1 MREKISRFLAILLC
15 AALIIA
21 LPCAAFA
28 DGEDGGET
36 PVDPAPV
43 APTPAETEAPVEPTS
58 APEQTPAPEQSSA
71 PAYTVPE
78 EQVDEVIVTAET
90 VEDGVLDSDELKEL
104 IENFLDERG
113 IAHDRFRLGYT
124 YTGTNET
131 WYYNGDVWSYS
142 ASVYKLPLMMM
153 LAQKVA
159 NGELK
164 QDDKVCGVDL
174 TYAETSV
181 LTYSNNDYAH
191 VMIHYF
197 DSEQDYREQQV
208 KMSDV
213 PVEDIPERY
222 YISSHFSPRFVIG
235 VLRNLYENPDQFPN
249 IVECLK
255 VATPGQYLSRTL
267 GDEYEVAQK
276 YGAYEQFNNIAGI
289 VYMPHP
295 ILIAIN
301 TTWVGNAERVLAD
314 AGKLLADY
322 TLTLDARLEER
333 EKAAKAEEER
343 KLQEEETERKRL
355 EEAAAQAEE
364 EARIAEAQAVQ
375 EQAFAEEAAANEA
388 VAARNRV
395 ICAVVA
401 VVVIAAVIA
410 IAVISGKKKKRRRAA
425 HRGRHSA

>member
-1 MREKISRFLAILLC
+1 M
-15 AALIIA
+15 
-21 LPCAAFA
+21 
-28 DGEDGGET
+28 
-36 PVDPAPV
+36 
-43 APTPAETEAPVEPTS
+43 
-58 APEQTPAPEQSSA
+58 
-71 PAYTVPE
+71 
-78 EQVDEVIVTAET
+78 DEVIISAET
-90 VEDGVLDSDELKEL
+90 VEDGVLDSDELKKL
-104 IENFLDERG
+104 IEDFLDERG

-197 DSEQDYREQQV
+197 DSERDYREQQV

-222 YISSHFSPRFVIG
+222 YVSSHFSPRFVIG

-255 VATPGQYLSRTL
+255 VAMPGQYLSRTL
-267 GDEYEVAQK
+267 GDKYEVAQK

-295 ILIAIN
+295 IFIAIN
-301 TTWVGNAERVLAD
+301 TTWVGNAEQVLAD

-343 KLQEEETERKRL
+343 KLQEEEAERKRL
-355 EEAAAQAEE
+355 EEEAEQAEE

-375 EQAFAEEAAANEA
+375 ERALAEKEAAAEEAVA
-388 VAARNRV
+388 VRNRV
-395 ICAVVA
+395 ICAVAGVA
-401 VVVIAAVIA
+401 VIAAVIA

>member
-15 AALIIA
+15 AALILA

-28 DGEDGGET
+28 DGEDGGEA
-36 PVDPAPV
+36 PVDP
-43 APTPAETEAPVEPTS
+43 TPVEPAPAES
-58 APEQTPAPEQSSA
+58 EAPAEPEQTPAPEQSSA
-71 PAYTVPE
+71 PAATVPE
-78 EQVDEVIVTAET
+78 EQVDEVIISAET
-90 VEDGVLDSDELKEL
+90 VEDGVLDSDELKKL
-104 IENFLDERG
+104 IEDFLDERG

-197 DSEQDYREQQV
+197 DSERDYREQQV

-222 YISSHFSPRFVIG
+222 YVSSHFSPRFVIG

-255 VATPGQYLSRTL
+255 VAMPGQYLSRTL
-267 GDEYEVAQK
+267 GDKYEVAQK

-295 ILIAIN
+295 IFIAIN
-301 TTWVGNAERVLAD
+301 TTWVGNAEQVLAD

-343 KLQEEETERKRL
+343 KLQEEEAERKRL
-355 EEAAAQAEE
+355 EEEAAQAEE

-375 EQAFAEEAAANEA
+375 ERAFAEEEAAAEEA
-388 VAARNRV
+388 VAVRNRV
-395 ICAVVA
+395 ICAVA
-401 VVVIAAVIA
+401 GVVVIAAVIA

>member
-15 AALIIA
+15 AALILA

-28 DGEDGGET
+28 DGEDGGEA

-43 APTPAETEAPVEPTS
+43 EPAPAESEAPAEP
-58 APEQTPAPEQSSA
+58 AQTPAPEQSSA
-71 PAYTVPE
+71 PAATVPE
-78 EQVDEVIVTAET
+78 EQVDEVIISAET
-90 VEDGVLDSDELKEL
+90 VEDGVLDSDELKKL
-104 IENFLDERG
+104 IEDFLDERG

-197 DSEQDYREQQV
+197 DSERDYREQQV

-222 YISSHFSPRFVIG
+222 YVSSHFSPRFVIG

-255 VATPGQYLSRTL
+255 VAMPGQYLSRTL
-267 GDEYEVAQK
+267 GDKYEVAQK

-295 ILIAIN
+295 IFIAIN
-301 TTWVGNAERVLAD
+301 TTWVGNAEQVLAD

-343 KLQEEETERKRL
+343 KLQEEEAERKRL
-355 EEAAAQAEE
+355 EEEAAQAEE

-375 EQAFAEEAAANEA
+375 ERALAEKEAAAEEAVA
-388 VAARNRV
+388 VRNRV
-395 ICAVVA
+395 ICAVA
-401 VVVIAAVIA
+401 GVVVIAAVIA

>member
-15 AALIIA
+15 AALILA

-28 DGEDGGET
+28 DGEDGGEA
-36 PVDPAPV
+36 PVDP
-43 APTPAETEAPVEPTS
+43 TPVEPAPAES
-58 APEQTPAPEQSSA
+58 EAPAEPEQTPAPEQSSA
-71 PAYTVPE
+71 PAATVPE
-78 EQVDEVIVTAET
+78 EQVDEVIISAET
-90 VEDGVLDSDELKEL
+90 VEDGVLDSDELKKL
-104 IENFLDERG
+104 IEDFLDERG

-197 DSEQDYREQQV
+197 DSERDYREQQV

-213 PVEDIPERY
+213 PVKDIPERY
-222 YISSHFSPRFVIG
+222 YVSSHFSPRFVIG

-255 VATPGQYLSRTL
+255 VAMPGQYLSRTL
-267 GDEYEVAQK
+267 GDKYEVAQK

-295 ILIAIN
+295 IFIAIN
-301 TTWVGNAERVLAD
+301 TTWVGNAEQVLAD

-343 KLQEEETERKRL
+343 KLQEEEAERKRL
-355 EEAAAQAEE
+355 EEEAAQAEE

-375 EQAFAEEAAANEA
+375 ERAQAEEEAAAEEA
-388 VAARNRV
+388 VAMRNRV
-395 ICAVVA
+395 ICAVA
-401 VVVIAAVIA
+401 GVVVIAAVIA

>member
-15 AALIIA
+15 AALILA

-28 DGEDGGET
+28 DGEDGGEA

-43 APTPAETEAPVEPTS
+43 EPVPAESEAPAE
-58 APEQTPAPEQSSA
+58 PEQTPAPEQSSA
-71 PAYTVPE
+71 PAATVPE
-78 EQVDEVIVTAET
+78 EQVDEVIISAET
-90 VEDGVLDSDELKEL
+90 VEDGVLDSDELKKL
-104 IENFLDERG
+104 IEDFLDERG

-197 DSEQDYREQQV
+197 DSERDYREQQV

-222 YISSHFSPRFVIG
+222 YVSSHFSPRFVIG

-255 VATPGQYLSRTL
+255 VAMPGQYLSRTL
-267 GDEYEVAQK
+267 GDKYEVAQK

-295 ILIAIN
+295 IFIAIN
-301 TTWVGNAERVLAD
+301 TTWVGNAEQVLAD

-343 KLQEEETERKRL
+343 KLQEEEAERKRL
-355 EEAAAQAEE
+355 EEEAAQAEE

-375 EQAFAEEAAANEA
+375 ERAFAEEEAAAEEA
-388 VAARNRV
+388 VAVRNRV
-395 ICAVVA
+395 ICAVA
-401 VVVIAAVIA
+401 GVVVIAAVIA

>member
-15 AALIIA
+15 AALILA

-28 DGEDGGET
+28 DGEDGGEA

-43 APTPAETEAPVEPTS
+43 EPAPAESEAPAE
-58 APEQTPAPEQSSA
+58 PEQTPAPEQSSA
-71 PAYTVPE
+71 PAATVPE
-78 EQVDEVIVTAET
+78 EQVDEVIISAET
-90 VEDGVLDSDELKEL
+90 VEDGVLDSDELKKL
-104 IENFLDERG
+104 IEDFLDERG

-197 DSEQDYREQQV
+197 DSERDYREQQV

-222 YISSHFSPRFVIG
+222 YVSSHFSPRFVIG

-255 VATPGQYLSRTL
+255 VAMPGQYLSRTL
-267 GDEYEVAQK
+267 GDKYEVAQK

-295 ILIAIN
+295 IFIAIN
-301 TTWVGNAERVLAD
+301 TTWVGNAEQVLAD

-343 KLQEEETERKRL
+343 KLQEEEAERKRL
-355 EEAAAQAEE
+355 EEEAAQAEE

-375 EQAFAEEAAANEA
+375 ERAQAEEEAAAEEA
-388 VAARNRV
+388 VAMRNRV
-395 ICAVVA
+395 ICAVA
-401 VVVIAAVIA
+401 GVVVIAAVIA

>member
-15 AALIIA
+15 AALILA
-21 LPCAAFA
+21 LPSAAFA
-28 DGEDGGET
+28 DGEDGGEA

-43 APTPAETEAPVEPTS
+43 EPAPAESEAPAE
-58 APEQTPAPEQSSA
+58 PEQTPAPEQSSA
-71 PAYTVPE
+71 PAATVPE
-78 EQVDEVIVTAET
+78 EQVDEVIISAET
-90 VEDGVLDSDELKEL
+90 VEDGVLDSDELKKL
-104 IENFLDERG
+104 IEDFLDERG

-197 DSEQDYREQQV
+197 DSERDYREQQV

-222 YISSHFSPRFVIG
+222 YVSSHFSPRFVIG

-255 VATPGQYLSRTL
+255 VAMPGQYLSRTL
-267 GDEYEVAQK
+267 GDKYEVAQK

-295 ILIAIN
+295 IFIAIN
-301 TTWVGNAERVLAD
+301 TTWVGNAEQVLAD

-343 KLQEEETERKRL
+343 KLQEEEAERKRL
-355 EEAAAQAEE
+355 EEEAAQAEE

-375 EQAFAEEAAANEA
+375 ERALAEEEAAAEEA
-388 VAARNRV
+388 VAVRNRV
-395 ICAVVA
+395 ICAVAGVA
-401 VVVIAAVIA
+401 VIAAVIA

>member
-15 AALIIA
+15 AALILA

-28 DGEDGGET
+28 DGEDGGEA

-43 APTPAETEAPVEPTS
+43 EPAPAESEAPAE
-58 APEQTPAPEQSSA
+58 PEQTSAPEQSSA
-71 PAYTVPE
+71 PAATVPE
-78 EQVDEVIVTAET
+78 EQVDEVIISAET
-90 VEDGVLDSDELKEL
+90 VENGVLDSDELKKL
-104 IENFLDERG
+104 IEDFLDERG

-197 DSEQDYREQQV
+197 DSERDYREQQV

-222 YISSHFSPRFVIG
+222 YVSSHFSPRFVIG

-249 IVECLK
+249 IVECLE
-255 VATPGQYLSRTL
+255 VAMPGQYLSRTL
-267 GDEYEVAQK
+267 GDKYEVAQK

-295 ILIAIN
+295 IFIAIN
-301 TTWVGNAERVLAD
+301 TTWVGNAEQVLAD

-333 EKAAKAEEER
+333 EKAAKAEEE
-343 KLQEEETERKRL
+343 
-355 EEAAAQAEE
+355 AA
-364 EARIAEAQAVQ
+364 
-375 EQAFAEEAAANEA
+375 AEEAVA
-388 VAARNRV
+388 VRNRV
-395 ICAVVA
+395 ICAVA
-401 VVVIAAVIA
+401 GVVVIAAVIA

>member
-15 AALIIA
+15 AALILA

-28 DGEDGGET
+28 DGEDGGEA

-43 APTPAETEAPVEPTS
+43 EPAPAESEAPAE
-58 APEQTPAPEQSSA
+58 PEQTPAPEQSSA
-71 PAYTVPE
+71 PAATVPE
-78 EQVDEVIVTAET
+78 EQVDEVIISAET
-90 VEDGVLDSDELKEL
+90 VEDGVLDSDELKKL
-104 IENFLDERG
+104 IEDFLDERG

-197 DSEQDYREQQV
+197 DSERDYREQQV

-222 YISSHFSPRFVIG
+222 YVSSHFSPRFVIG

-255 VATPGQYLSRTL
+255 VAMPGQYLSRTL
-267 GDEYEVAQK
+267 GDKYEVAQK

-295 ILIAIN
+295 IFIAIN
-301 TTWVGNAERVLAD
+301 TTWVGNAEQVLAD

-343 KLQEEETERKRL
+343 KLQEEEAERKRL
-355 EEAAAQAEE
+355 EEEAAQAEE

-375 EQAFAEEAAANEA
+375 ERAFAEEEAAAEEA
-388 VAARNRV
+388 VAVRNRV
-395 ICAVVA
+395 ICAA
-401 VVVIAAVIA
+401 AGVVVIAAVIA

>member
-15 AALIIA
+15 AALILA

-28 DGEDGGET
+28 DGEDGGEA

-43 APTPAETEAPVEPTS
+43 EPAPAESEAPAEP
-58 APEQTPAPEQSSA
+58 AQTPAPEQSSA
-71 PAYTVPE
+71 PAATVPE
-78 EQVDEVIVTAET
+78 EQVDEVIISAET
-90 VEDGVLDSDELKEL
+90 VEDGVLDSDELKKL
-104 IENFLDERG
+104 IEDFLDERG

-197 DSEQDYREQQV
+197 DSERDYREQQV

-222 YISSHFSPRFVIG
+222 YVSSHFSPRFVIG

-255 VATPGQYLSRTL
+255 VAMPGQYLSRTL
-267 GDEYEVAQK
+267 GDKYEVAQK

-295 ILIAIN
+295 IFIAIN
-301 TTWVGNAERVLAD
+301 TTWVGNAEQVLAD

-343 KLQEEETERKRL
+343 KLQEEEAERKRL
-355 EEAAAQAEE
+355 EEEAAQAEE

-375 EQAFAEEAAANEA
+375 ERALAEEEAAAEEA
-388 VAARNRV
+388 VAVRNRV
-395 ICAVVA
+395 ICAVA
-401 VVVIAAVIA
+401 GVVVIAAVIA
-410 IAVISGKKKKRRRAA
+410 IAVISGKNKKRRRAA

>member
-15 AALIIA
+15 AALILA

-43 APTPAETEAPVEPTS
+43 APTPAETEAPAEPTS

-343 KLQEEETERKRL
+343 KLQEEEAERKRL
-355 EEAAAQAEE
+355 EE
-364 EARIAEAQAVQ
+364 
-375 EQAFAEEAAANEA
+375 AANEA

>member
-15 AALIIA
+15 AALILA

-28 DGEDGGET
+28 DGEDGGEA

-43 APTPAETEAPVEPTS
+43 EPAPAESEAPAEP
-58 APEQTPAPEQSSA
+58 AQTPAPEQSSA
-71 PAYTVPE
+71 PAATVPE
-78 EQVDEVIVTAET
+78 EQVDEVIISAET
-90 VEDGVLDSDELKEL
+90 VEDGVLDSDELKKL
-104 IENFLDERG
+104 IEDFLDERG

-197 DSEQDYREQQV
+197 DSERDYREQQV

-222 YISSHFSPRFVIG
+222 YVSSHFSPRFVIG

-255 VATPGQYLSRTL
+255 DAMPGQYLSRTL
-267 GDEYEVAQK
+267 GDKYEVAQK

-295 ILIAIN
+295 IFIAIN
-301 TTWVGNAERVLAD
+301 TTWVGNAEQVLAD

-343 KLQEEETERKRL
+343 KLQEEEAERKRL
-355 EEAAAQAEE
+355 EEEAEQAEE

-375 EQAFAEEAAANEA
+375 ERALAEKEAAAEEAVA
-388 VAARNRV
+388 VRNRV
-395 ICAVVA
+395 ICAVAGVA
-401 VVVIAAVIA
+401 VIAAVIA

>member
-15 AALIIA
+15 AALILA

-28 DGEDGGET
+28 DGEDGGEA

-43 APTPAETEAPVEPTS
+43 EPAPAESEAPAEP
-58 APEQTPAPEQSSA
+58 AQTPAPEQSSA
-71 PAYTVPE
+71 PAATVPE
-78 EQVDEVIVTAET
+78 EQVDEVIISAET
-90 VEDGVLDSDELKEL
+90 VEDGVLDSDELKKL
-104 IENFLDERG
+104 IEDFLDERG

-197 DSEQDYREQQV
+197 DSERDYREQQV

-222 YISSHFSPRFVIG
+222 YVSSHFSPRFVIG

-255 VATPGQYLSRTL
+255 VAMPGQYLSRTL
-267 GDEYEVAQK
+267 GDKYEVAQK

-295 ILIAIN
+295 IFIAIN
-301 TTWVGNAERVLAD
+301 TTWVGNAEQVLAD

-343 KLQEEETERKRL
+343 KLQEEEAERKRL
-355 EEAAAQAEE
+355 EEEAAQAEE

-375 EQAFAEEAAANEA
+375 ERALAEEEAAAEEA
-388 VAARNRV
+388 VAVRNRV
-395 ICAVVA
+395 ICAVA
-401 VVVIAAVIA
+401 GVVV

>member
-15 AALIIA
+15 AALILA

-28 DGEDGGET
+28 DGEDGGEA

-43 APTPAETEAPVEPTS
+43 EPAPAESEAPAE
-58 APEQTPAPEQSSA
+58 PEQTPAPEQSSA
-71 PAYTVPE
+71 PAATVPE
-78 EQVDEVIVTAET
+78 EQVDEVIVSAET
-90 VEDGVLDSDELKEL
+90 VEDGVLDSDELKKL
-104 IENFLDERG
+104 IEDFLDERG

-191 VMIHYF
+191 VMINYF
-197 DSEQDYREQQV
+197 DSERDYREQQV

-222 YISSHFSPRFVIG
+222 YVSSHFSPRFVIG

-267 GDEYEVAQK
+267 GDKYEVAQK

-295 ILIAIN
+295 IFIAIN
-301 TTWVGNAERVLAD
+301 TTWVGNAEQVLAD

-343 KLQEEETERKRL
+343 KLQEEEAERKRL
-355 EEAAAQAEE
+355 EEEAAQAEE

-375 EQAFAEEAAANEA
+375 ERAFAEEEAAAEETVA
-388 VAARNRV
+388 VRNRV
-395 ICAVVA
+395 ICAVAV

-410 IAVISGKKKKRRRAA
+410 IAVINGKKKKRRRAA

>member
-15 AALIIA
+15 AALILA

-28 DGEDGGET
+28 DGEDGGEA

-43 APTPAETEAPVEPTS
+43 EPAPAESEAPAEP
-58 APEQTPAPEQSSA
+58 AQTPAPEQSSA
-71 PAYTVPE
+71 PAATVPE
-78 EQVDEVIVTAET
+78 EQVDEVIISAET
-90 VEDGVLDSDELKEL
+90 VEDGVLDSDELKKL
-104 IENFLDERG
+104 IEDFLDERG

-197 DSEQDYREQQV
+197 DSERDYREQQV

-222 YISSHFSPRFVIG
+222 YVSSHFSPRFVIG

-255 VATPGQYLSRTL
+255 VAMPGQYLSRTL
-267 GDEYEVAQK
+267 GDKYEVAQK

-295 ILIAIN
+295 IFIAIN
-301 TTWVGNAERVLAD
+301 TTWVGNAEQVLAD

-343 KLQEEETERKRL
+343 KLQEEEAERKRL
-355 EEAAAQAEE
+355 EEEAEQAEE

-375 EQAFAEEAAANEA
+375 ERALAEEEAAAEEA
-388 VAARNRV
+388 VAVRNRV
-395 ICAVVA
+395 ICAVA
-401 VVVIAAVIA
+401 GVVVIAAVIA

>member
-15 AALIIA
+15 AALILA

-28 DGEDGGET
+28 DGEDGGEA

-43 APTPAETEAPVEPTS
+43 EPAPAESEAPAE
-58 APEQTPAPEQSSA
+58 PEQTPAPEQSSA
-71 PAYTVPE
+71 PAATVPE
-78 EQVDEVIVTAET
+78 EQVDEVIISAET
-90 VEDGVLDSDELKEL
+90 VEDGVLDSDELKKL
-104 IENFLDERG
+104 IEDFLDERG

-197 DSEQDYREQQV
+197 DSERDYREQQV

-255 VATPGQYLSRTL
+255 AAMPGQYLSRTL
-267 GDEYEVAQK
+267 GDKYEVAQK

-295 ILIAIN
+295 IFIAIN
-301 TTWVGNAERVLAD
+301 TTWVGNAEQVLAD

-343 KLQEEETERKRL
+343 KLQEEEAERKRL
-355 EEAAAQAEE
+355 EEEAAQAEE

-375 EQAFAEEAAANEA
+375 ERAFAEEEAAAEEA
-388 VAARNRV
+388 VAVRNRV
-395 ICAVVA
+395 ICAVA
-401 VVVIAAVIA
+401 GVVVIAAVIA

>member
-15 AALIIA
+15 AALILA

-28 DGEDGGET
+28 DGEDGGEA

-43 APTPAETEAPVEPTS
+43 EPAPAESEAPAE
-58 APEQTPAPEQSSA
+58 PEQTPAPEQSSA
-71 PAYTVPE
+71 PAATVPE
-78 EQVDEVIVTAET
+78 EQVDEVIISAET
-90 VEDGVLDSDELKEL
+90 VEDGVLDSDELKKL
-104 IENFLDERG
+104 IEDFLDERG

-197 DSEQDYREQQV
+197 DSERDYREQQV

-222 YISSHFSPRFVIG
+222 YVSSHFSPRFVIG

-255 VATPGQYLSRTL
+255 VAMPGQYLSRTL
-267 GDEYEVAQK
+267 GDKYEVAQK

-295 ILIAIN
+295 IFIAIN
-301 TTWVGNAERVLAD
+301 TTWVGNAEQVLAD

-343 KLQEEETERKRL
+343 KLQEEEAERKRL
-355 EEAAAQAEE
+355 EEEAAQAEE

-375 EQAFAEEAAANEA
+375 EQAFAEEEAAAEEA
-388 VAARNRV
+388 VAVRNRV
-395 ICAVVA
+395 ICAVAV

>member
-15 AALIIA
+15 AALILA

-28 DGEDGGET
+28 DGEDGGEA

-43 APTPAETEAPVEPTS
+43 EPAPAESEVPAE
-58 APEQTPAPEQSSA
+58 PEQTPAPEQSSA
-71 PAYTVPE
+71 PAATVPE
-78 EQVDEVIVTAET
+78 EQVDEVIISAET
-90 VEDGVLDSDELKEL
+90 VEDGVLDSDELKKL
-104 IENFLDERG
+104 IEDFLDERG

-197 DSEQDYREQQV
+197 DSERDYREQQV

-222 YISSHFSPRFVIG
+222 YVSSHFSPRFVIG

-255 VATPGQYLSRTL
+255 VAMPGQYLSRTL
-267 GDEYEVAQK
+267 GDKYEVAQK

-295 ILIAIN
+295 IFIAIN
-301 TTWVGNAERVLAD
+301 TTWVGNAEQVLAD

-343 KLQEEETERKRL
+343 KLQEEEAERKRL
-355 EEAAAQAEE
+355 EEEAAQAEE

-375 EQAFAEEAAANEA
+375 ERAFAEEEAAAEEA
-388 VAARNRV
+388 VAVRNRV
-395 ICAVVA
+395 ICAVA
-401 VVVIAAVIA
+401 GVVVIAAVIA

>member
-28 DGEDGGET
+28 DGEDGGEA

-43 APTPAETEAPVEPTS
+43 EPAPAESEAPAE
-58 APEQTPAPEQSSA
+58 PEQTPAPEQSSA
-71 PAYTVPE
+71 PAATVPE
-78 EQVDEVIVTAET
+78 EQVDEVIISAET
-90 VEDGVLDSDELKEL
+90 VEDGVLDSDELKKL
-104 IENFLDERG
+104 IEDFLDERG

-197 DSEQDYREQQV
+197 DSERDYREQQV

-222 YISSHFSPRFVIG
+222 YVSSHFSPRFVIG

-255 VATPGQYLSRTL
+255 AAMPGQYLSRTL
-267 GDEYEVAQK
+267 GDKYEVAQK

-295 ILIAIN
+295 IFIAIN
-301 TTWVGNAERVLAD
+301 TTWVGNAEQVLAD

-343 KLQEEETERKRL
+343 KLQEEEAERKRL
-355 EEAAAQAEE
+355 EEEAAQAEE

-375 EQAFAEEAAANEA
+375 ERAFAEEEAAAEEA
-388 VAARNRV
+388 VAVRNRV
-395 ICAVVA
+395 ICAVA
-401 VVVIAAVIA
+401 GVVVIAAVIA

>member
-15 AALIIA
+15 AALILA

-28 DGEDGGET
+28 DGEDGGEA

-43 APTPAETEAPVEPTS
+43 EPAPAESEAPAE
-58 APEQTPAPEQSSA
+58 PEQTPAPEQSSA
-71 PAYTVPE
+71 PAATVPE
-78 EQVDEVIVTAET
+78 EQVDEVIISAET
-90 VEDGVLDSDELKEL
+90 VEDGVLDSDELKKL
-104 IENFLDERG
+104 IEDFLDERG

-197 DSEQDYREQQV
+197 DSERDYREQQV

-222 YISSHFSPRFVIG
+222 YVSSHFSPRFVIG

-255 VATPGQYLSRTL
+255 VAMPGQYLSRTL
-267 GDEYEVAQK
+267 GDKYEVAQK

-295 ILIAIN
+295 IFIAIN
-301 TTWVGNAERVLAD
+301 TTWVGNAEQVLAD

-343 KLQEEETERKRL
+343 KLQEEEAERKRL
-355 EEAAAQAEE
+355 EEEAEQAEE

-375 EQAFAEEAAANEA
+375 ERALAEEEAAAEEA
-388 VAARNRV
+388 VAVRNRV
-395 ICAVVA
+395 ICAVA
-401 VVVIAAVIA
+401 GVVVIAAVIA

>member
-1 MREKISRFLAILLC
+1 MREKISRFFAILLC
-15 AALIIA
+15 AALILA

-28 DGEDGGET
+28 DGEDGGEA

-43 APTPAETEAPVEPTS
+43 EPAPAESEAPAE
-58 APEQTPAPEQSSA
+58 PEQTPAPEQSSA
-71 PAYTVPE
+71 PAATVPE
-78 EQVDEVIVTAET
+78 EQVDEVIISAET
-90 VEDGVLDSDELKEL
+90 VEDGVLDSDELKKL
-104 IENFLDERG
+104 IEDFLDERG

-197 DSEQDYREQQV
+197 DSERDYREQQV

-222 YISSHFSPRFVIG
+222 YVSSHFSPRFVIG

-255 VATPGQYLSRTL
+255 VAMPGQYLSRTL
-267 GDEYEVAQK
+267 GDKYEVAQK

-295 ILIAIN
+295 IFIAIN
-301 TTWVGNAERVLAD
+301 TTWVGNAEQVLAD

-343 KLQEEETERKRL
+343 KLQEEEAERKRL
-355 EEAAAQAEE
+355 EEEAAQAEE

-375 EQAFAEEAAANEA
+375 ERAFAEEEAAAEEA
-388 VAARNRV
+388 VAVRNRV
-395 ICAVVA
+395 ICAVA
-401 VVVIAAVIA
+401 GVVVIAAVIA

>member
-15 AALIIA
+15 AALILA

-28 DGEDGGET
+28 DGEDGGEA

-43 APTPAETEAPVEPTS
+43 EPAPAESEAPAE
-58 APEQTPAPEQSSA
+58 PEQTPAPEQSSA
-71 PAYTVPE
+71 PAATVPE
-78 EQVDEVIVTAET
+78 EQVDEVIISAET
-90 VEDGVLDSDELKEL
+90 VEDGVLDSDELKKL
-104 IENFLDERG
+104 IEDFLDERG

-197 DSEQDYREQQV
+197 DSERDYREQQV

-222 YISSHFSPRFVIG
+222 YVSSHFSPRFVIG
-235 VLRNLYENPDQFPN
+235 VLRNLYDNPDQFPN

-255 VATPGQYLSRTL
+255 VAMPGQYLSRTL
-267 GDEYEVAQK
+267 GDKYEVAQK

-295 ILIAIN
+295 IFIAIN
-301 TTWVGNAERVLAD
+301 TTWVGNAEQVLAD
-314 AGKLLADY
+314 AGKLLAGY

-343 KLQEEETERKRL
+343 KLQEEEAERKRL
-355 EEAAAQAEE
+355 EEEAAQAEE

-375 EQAFAEEAAANEA
+375 ERAFAEEEAAAEEA
-388 VAARNRV
+388 VAVRNRV
-395 ICAVVA
+395 ICAVA
-401 VVVIAAVIA
+401 GVVVIAAVIA

>member
-1 MREKISRFLAILLC
+1 MREKISRFFAILLC
-15 AALIIA
+15 AALILA

-28 DGEDGGET
+28 DGEDGGEA

-43 APTPAETEAPVEPTS
+43 EPAPAESEAPAE
-58 APEQTPAPEQSSA
+58 PEQTPAPEQSSA
-71 PAYTVPE
+71 PAATVPE
-78 EQVDEVIVTAET
+78 EQVDEVIISAET
-90 VEDGVLDSDELKEL
+90 VEDGVLDSDELKKL
-104 IENFLDERG
+104 IEDFLDECG

-197 DSEQDYREQQV
+197 DSERDYREQQV

-222 YISSHFSPRFVIG
+222 YVSSHFSPRFVIG

-255 VATPGQYLSRTL
+255 VAMPGQYLSRTL
-267 GDEYEVAQK
+267 GDKYEVAQK

-295 ILIAIN
+295 IFIAIN
-301 TTWVGNAERVLAD
+301 TTWVGNAEQVLAD

-343 KLQEEETERKRL
+343 KLQEEEAERKRL
-355 EEAAAQAEE
+355 EEEAAQAEE

-375 EQAFAEEAAANEA
+375 ERAFAEEEAAAEEA
-388 VAARNRV
+388 VAVRNRV
-395 ICAVVA
+395 ICAVA
-401 VVVIAAVIA
+401 GVVVIAAVIA

>member
-15 AALIIA
+15 AALILA

-28 DGEDGGET
+28 DGEDGGEA

-43 APTPAETEAPVEPTS
+43 EPAPAESEAPAE
-58 APEQTPAPEQSSA
+58 PEQTPAPEQSSA
-71 PAYTVPE
+71 PAATVPE
-78 EQVDEVIVTAET
+78 EQVDEVIISAET
-90 VEDGVLDSDELKEL
+90 VEDGVLDSDELKKL
-104 IENFLDERG
+104 IEDFLDERG

-197 DSEQDYREQQV
+197 DSERDYREQQV

-222 YISSHFSPRFVIG
+222 YVSSHFSPRFVIG

-333 EKAAKAEEER
+333 EKAAQAEEER
-343 KLQEEETERKRL
+343 KLQEEEAERKRL
-355 EEAAAQAEE
+355 EEEAQAEE

>member
-15 AALIIA
+15 AALILA

-28 DGEDGGET
+28 DGEDGGEA

-43 APTPAETEAPVEPTS
+43 EPAPAESEAPAE
-58 APEQTPAPEQSSA
+58 PEQTPAPEQSSA
-71 PAYTVPE
+71 PAATVPE
-78 EQVDEVIVTAET
+78 EQVDEVIISAET
-90 VEDGVLDSDELKEL
+90 VEDGVLDSDELKKL
-104 IENFLDERG
+104 IEDFLDERG

-197 DSEQDYREQQV
+197 DSERDYREQQV

-222 YISSHFSPRFVIG
+222 YVSSHFSPRFVIG

-255 VATPGQYLSRTL
+255 VAMPGQYLSRTL
-267 GDEYEVAQK
+267 GDKYEVAQK

-295 ILIAIN
+295 IFIAIN
-301 TTWVGNAERVLAD
+301 TTWVGNAEQVLAD

-343 KLQEEETERKRL
+343 KLQEEEAERKRL
-355 EEAAAQAEE
+355 EEEAAQAEE

-375 EQAFAEEAAANEA
+375 ERAFAEEEAAAEEA
-388 VAARNRV
+388 VAVRNRV
-395 ICAVVA
+395 ICTVA
-401 VVVIAAVIA
+401 GVVVIAAVIA

>member
-15 AALIIA
+15 AALILA

-28 DGEDGGET
+28 DGEDGGEA

-43 APTPAETEAPVEPTS
+43 EPAPAESEAPAE
-58 APEQTPAPEQSSA
+58 PEQTPAPEQSSA
-71 PAYTVPE
+71 PAATVPE
-78 EQVDEVIVTAET
+78 EQVDEVIISAET
-90 VEDGVLDSDELKEL
+90 VEDGVLDSDELKKL
-104 IENFLDERG
+104 IEDFLDERG

-197 DSEQDYREQQV
+197 DSERDYREQQV

-222 YISSHFSPRFVIG
+222 YVSSHFSPRFVIG

-255 VATPGQYLSRTL
+255 VAMPGQYLSRTL
-267 GDEYEVAQK
+267 GDKYEVAQK

-295 ILIAIN
+295 IFIAIN
-301 TTWVGNAERVLAD
+301 TTWVGNAEQVLAD

-343 KLQEEETERKRL
+343 KLQEEEAERKRL
-355 EEAAAQAEE
+355 EEEAAQAEE

-375 EQAFAEEAAANEA
+375 ERAFAEEKAAAEEA
-388 VAARNRV
+388 VAVRNRV
-395 ICAVVA
+395 ICAVA
-401 VVVIAAVIA
+401 GVVVIAAVIA

>member
-15 AALIIA
+15 AALILA

-28 DGEDGGET
+28 DGEDGGEA

-43 APTPAETEAPVEPTS
+43 EPAPAESDPPAE
-58 APEQTPAPEQSSA
+58 PEQTPAPEQSSA
-71 PAYTVPE
+71 PAATVPE
-78 EQVDEVIVTAET
+78 EQVDEVIISAET
-90 VEDGVLDSDELKEL
+90 VEDGVLDSDELKKL
-104 IENFLDERG
+104 IEDFLDERG

-174 TYAETSV
+174 TYSETSV

-197 DSEQDYREQQV
+197 DSERDYREQQV

-222 YISSHFSPRFVIG
+222 YVSSHFSPRFVIG

-255 VATPGQYLSRTL
+255 VAMPGQYLSRTL
-267 GDEYEVAQK
+267 GDKYEVAQK

-295 ILIAIN
+295 IFIAIN
-301 TTWVGNAERVLAD
+301 TTWVGNAEQVLAD

-343 KLQEEETERKRL
+343 KLQEEEAERKRL
-355 EEAAAQAEE
+355 EEEAAQAEE

-375 EQAFAEEAAANEA
+375 ERAFAEEEAAAEEA
-388 VAARNRV
+388 VAVRNRV
-395 ICAVVA
+395 ICAVA
-401 VVVIAAVIA
+401 GVVVIAAVIA

>member
-15 AALIIA
+15 AALILA

-28 DGEDGGET
+28 DGEDGGEA

-43 APTPAETEAPVEPTS
+43 EPAPAESEAPAE
-58 APEQTPAPEQSSA
+58 PEQTPAPEQSSA
-71 PAYTVPE
+71 PAATVPE
-78 EQVDEVIVTAET
+78 EQVDEVIISAET
-90 VEDGVLDSDELKEL
+90 VEDGVLDSDELKKL
-104 IENFLDERG
+104 IEDFLDERG

-197 DSEQDYREQQV
+197 DSERDYREQQV

-222 YISSHFSPRFVIG
+222 YVSSHFSPRFVIG

-255 VATPGQYLSRTL
+255 VAMPGQYLSRTL
-267 GDEYEVAQK
+267 GDKYEVAQK

-295 ILIAIN
+295 IFIAIN
-301 TTWVGNAERVLAD
+301 TTWVGNAEQVLAD

-343 KLQEEETERKRL
+343 KLQEEEAERKRL
-355 EEAAAQAEE
+355 EEEAEQAEE

-375 EQAFAEEAAANEA
+375 ERALAEKEAAAEEAVA
-388 VAARNRV
+388 VRNRV
-395 ICAVVA
+395 ICAVA
-401 VVVIAAVIA
+401 GVVVIAAVIA

>member
-301 TTWVGNAERVLAD
+301 TTWVGNAERVLAALD
-314 AGKLLADY
+314 EAAKNHTGVC
-322 TLTLDARLEER
+322 TLDGSMVDKPMELRARTTLA
-333 EKAAKAEEER
+333 KAA
-343 KLQEEETERKRL
+343 
-355 EEAAAQAEE
+355 AAGIKIGGVQA
-364 EARIAEAQAVQ
+364 
-375 EQAFAEEAAANEA
+375 
-388 VAARNRV
+388 
-395 ICAVVA
+395 
-401 VVVIAAVIA
+401 
-410 IAVISGKKKKRRRAA
+410 
-425 HRGRHSA
+425 

>member
-15 AALIIA
+15 AALILA

-28 DGEDGGET
+28 DGEDGGEA

-43 APTPAETEAPVEPTS
+43 EPAPAESEAPAE
-58 APEQTPAPEQSSA
+58 PEQTPAPEQSSA
-71 PAYTVPE
+71 PAATVPE
-78 EQVDEVIVTAET
+78 EQVDEVIISAET
-90 VEDGVLDSDELKEL
+90 VEDGVLDSDELKKL
-104 IENFLDERG
+104 IEDFLDERG

-197 DSEQDYREQQV
+197 DSERDYREQQV

-222 YISSHFSPRFVIG
+222 YVSSHFSPRFVIG

-255 VATPGQYLSRTL
+255 VAMPGQYLSRTL
-267 GDEYEVAQK
+267 GDKYEVAQK

-295 ILIAIN
+295 IFIAIN
-301 TTWVGNAERVLAD
+301 TTWVGNAEQVLAD

-343 KLQEEETERKRL
+343 KLQEEEAERKRL
-355 EEAAAQAEE
+355 EEEAAQAEE

-375 EQAFAEEAAANEA
+375 ERAFAEEEAAAEEA
-388 VAARNRV
+388 VAVRNCV
-395 ICAVVA
+395 ICAVA
-401 VVVIAAVIA
+401 GVVVIAAVIA
-410 IAVISGKKKKRRRAA
+410 IAVIRGKKKKRRRAA

>member
-15 AALIIA
+15 AALILA

-28 DGEDGGET
+28 DGEDGGEA

-43 APTPAETEAPVEPTS
+43 EPAPAESEAPAEP
-58 APEQTPAPEQSSA
+58 AQTPAPEQSSA
-71 PAYTVPE
+71 PAATVPE
-78 EQVDEVIVTAET
+78 EQVDEVIISAET
-90 VEDGVLDSDELKEL
+90 VEDGVLDSDELKKL
-104 IENFLDERG
+104 IEDFLDERG

-197 DSEQDYREQQV
+197 DSERDYREQQV

-222 YISSHFSPRFVIG
+222 YVSSHFSPRFVIG

-255 VATPGQYLSRTL
+255 VAMPGQYLSRTL
-267 GDEYEVAQK
+267 GDKYEVAQK

-295 ILIAIN
+295 IFIAIN
-301 TTWVGNAERVLAD
+301 TTWVGNAEQVLAD

-343 KLQEEETERKRL
+343 KLQEEEAERKRL
-355 EEAAAQAEE
+355 EEEAAQAEE

-375 EQAFAEEAAANEA
+375 ERALAEEEAAAEEA
-388 VAARNRV
+388 VAVRNRV
-395 ICAVVA
+395 ICAVA
-401 VVVIAAVIA
+401 GVVVIAAVIA
-410 IAVISGKKKKRRRAA
+410 IAVISGKK
-425 HRGRHSA
+425 

>member
-15 AALIIA
+15 AALILA

-28 DGEDGGET
+28 DGEDGGEA

-43 APTPAETEAPVEPTS
+43 EPAPAESEAPAEP
-58 APEQTPAPEQSSA
+58 AQTPAPEQSSA
-71 PAYTVPE
+71 PAATVPE
-78 EQVDEVIVTAET
+78 EQVDEVIISAET
-90 VEDGVLDSDELKEL
+90 VEDGVLDSDELKKL
-104 IENFLDERG
+104 IEDFLDERG

-197 DSEQDYREQQV
+197 DSERDYREQQV

-222 YISSHFSPRFVIG
+222 YVSSHFSPRFVIG

-255 VATPGQYLSRTL
+255 VAMPGQYLSRTL
-267 GDEYEVAQK
+267 GDKYEVAQK

-295 ILIAIN
+295 IFIAIN
-301 TTWVGNAERVLAD
+301 TTWVGNAEQVLAD

-343 KLQEEETERKRL
+343 KLQEEEAERKRL
-355 EEAAAQAEE
+355 EEEAAQAEE
-364 EARIAEAQAVQ
+364 EACIAEAQAVQ
-375 EQAFAEEAAANEA
+375 ERALAEEEAAAEEA
-388 VAARNRV
+388 VAVRNRV
-395 ICAVVA
+395 ICAVA
-401 VVVIAAVIA
+401 GVVVIAAVIA
-410 IAVISGKKKKRRRAA
+410 IAVISGKKKKRRRTA

>member
-15 AALIIA
+15 AALILA

-28 DGEDGGET
+28 DGEDGGEA

-43 APTPAETEAPVEPTS
+43 EPAPAESEAPAEP
-58 APEQTPAPEQSSA
+58 AQTPAPEQSSA
-71 PAYTVPE
+71 PAATVPE
-78 EQVDEVIVTAET
+78 EQVDEVIISAET
-90 VEDGVLDSDELKEL
+90 VEDGVLDSDELKKL
-104 IENFLDERG
+104 IEDFLDERG

-197 DSEQDYREQQV
+197 DSERDYREQQV

-222 YISSHFSPRFVIG
+222 YVSSHFSPRFVIG

-255 VATPGQYLSRTL
+255 VAMPGQYLSRTL
-267 GDEYEVAQK
+267 GDKYEVAQK

-295 ILIAIN
+295 IFIAIN
-301 TTWVGNAERVLAD
+301 TTWVGNAEQVLAD

-343 KLQEEETERKRL
+343 KLQEEEAERKRL
-355 EEAAAQAEE
+355 EEEAAQAEE

-375 EQAFAEEAAANEA
+375 ERALAEEEAAAEEA
-388 VAARNRV
+388 VAVRNRV
-395 ICAVVA
+395 ICAVA
-401 VVVIAAVIA
+401 GVVVIAAVIA
-410 IAVISGKKKKRRRAA
+410 IAVISGKKKKRGRAA

>member
-15 AALIIA
+15 AALILA

-28 DGEDGGET
+28 DGEDGGEA
-36 PVDPAPV
+36 PVDPAP
-43 APTPAETEAPVEPTS
+43 AEPAPAESEAPAE
-58 APEQTPAPEQSSA
+58 PEQTPAPEQSSA
-71 PAYTVPE
+71 PAATVPE
-78 EQVDEVIVTAET
+78 EQVDEVIISAET
-90 VEDGVLDSDELKEL
+90 VEDGVLDSDELKKL
-104 IENFLDERG
+104 IEDFLDERG

-197 DSEQDYREQQV
+197 DSERDYREQQV

-222 YISSHFSPRFVIG
+222 YVSSHFSPRFVIG

-255 VATPGQYLSRTL
+255 VAMPGQYLSRTL
-267 GDEYEVAQK
+267 GDKYEVAQK

-295 ILIAIN
+295 IFIAIN
-301 TTWVGNAERVLAD
+301 TTWVGNAEQVLAD

-343 KLQEEETERKRL
+343 KLQEEEAERKRL
-355 EEAAAQAEE
+355 EEEAAQAEE

-375 EQAFAEEAAANEA
+375 ERAQAEEEAAAEEA
-388 VAARNRV
+388 VAVRNRV
-395 ICAVVA
+395 ICAVA
-401 VVVIAAVIA
+401 GVVVIAAVIA

>member
-15 AALIIA
+15 AALILA

-28 DGEDGGET
+28 DGEDGGEA

-43 APTPAETEAPVEPTS
+43 EPAPAESEAPAEP
-58 APEQTPAPEQSSA
+58 AQTPAPEQSSA
-71 PAYTVPE
+71 PAATVPE
-78 EQVDEVIVTAET
+78 EQVDEVIISAET
-90 VEDGVLDSDELKEL
+90 VEDGVLDSDELKKL
-104 IENFLDERG
+104 IEDFLDERG

-197 DSEQDYREQQV
+197 DSERDYREQQV

-255 VATPGQYLSRTL
+255 VAMPGQYLSRTL
-267 GDEYEVAQK
+267 GDKYEVAQK

-295 ILIAIN
+295 IFIAIN
-301 TTWVGNAERVLAD
+301 TTWVGNAEQVLAD

-343 KLQEEETERKRL
+343 KLQEEEAERKRL
-355 EEAAAQAEE
+355 EEEAAQAEE

-375 EQAFAEEAAANEA
+375 ERALAEKEAAAEEAVA
-388 VAARNRV
+388 VRNRV
-395 ICAVVA
+395 ICAVAGVA
-401 VVVIAAVIA
+401 VIAAVIA

>member
-15 AALIIA
+15 AALILA
-21 LPCAAFA
+21 LPSAAFA
-28 DGEDGGET
+28 DGEDGGEA

-43 APTPAETEAPVEPTS
+43 EPAPAESEAPAE
-58 APEQTPAPEQSSA
+58 PEQTPAPEQSSA
-71 PAYTVPE
+71 PAATVPE
-78 EQVDEVIVTAET
+78 EQVDEVIISAET
-90 VEDGVLDSDELKEL
+90 VEDGVLDSDELKKL
-104 IENFLDERG
+104 IEDFLDERG

-197 DSEQDYREQQV
+197 DSERDYREQQV

-222 YISSHFSPRFVIG
+222 YVSSHFSPRFVIG

-255 VATPGQYLSRTL
+255 VAMPGQYLSRTL
-267 GDEYEVAQK
+267 GDKYEVAQK

-295 ILIAIN
+295 IFIAIN
-301 TTWVGNAERVLAD
+301 TTWVGNAEQVLAD

-343 KLQEEETERKRL
+343 KLQEEEAERKRL
-355 EEAAAQAEE
+355 EEEAEQAEE

-375 EQAFAEEAAANEA
+375 ERALAEKEAAAEEAVA
-388 VAARNRV
+388 VRNRV
-395 ICAVVA
+395 ICAVA
-401 VVVIAAVIA
+401 GVVVIAAVIA

>member
-15 AALIIA
+15 AALILA

-28 DGEDGGET
+28 DGEDGGEA

-43 APTPAETEAPVEPTS
+43 EPAPAESEAPAE
-58 APEQTPAPEQSSA
+58 PEQTPAPEQSSA
-71 PAYTVPE
+71 PAATVPE
-78 EQVDEVIVTAET
+78 EQVDEVIISAET
-90 VEDGVLDSDELKEL
+90 VEDGVLDSDELKKL
-104 IENFLDERG
+104 IEDFLDERG

-197 DSEQDYREQQV
+197 DSERDYREQQV

-222 YISSHFSPRFVIG
+222 YVSSHFSPRFVIG

-255 VATPGQYLSRTL
+255 VAMPGQYLSRTL
-267 GDEYEVAQK
+267 GDKYEVAQK

-295 ILIAIN
+295 IFIAIN
-301 TTWVGNAERVLAD
+301 TTWVGNAEQVLAD

-343 KLQEEETERKRL
+343 KLQEEEAERKRL
-355 EEAAAQAEE
+355 EEEAEQAEE

-375 EQAFAEEAAANEA
+375 ERAFAEKEAAAEEA
-388 VAARNRV
+388 VAVRNRV
-395 ICAVVA
+395 ICAVAGVA
-401 VVVIAAVIA
+401 VIAAVIA

>member
-15 AALIIA
+15 AALILA

-28 DGEDGGET
+28 DGEDGGEA

-43 APTPAETEAPVEPTS
+43 EPAPAESEPP
-58 APEQTPAPEQSSA
+58 AEPEQTPAPEQSSA
-71 PAYTVPE
+71 PAATVPE
-78 EQVDEVIVTAET
+78 EQVDEVIISAET
-90 VEDGVLDSDELKEL
+90 VEDGVLDSDELKKL
-104 IENFLDERG
+104 IEDFLDERG

-197 DSEQDYREQQV
+197 DSERDYREQQV

-222 YISSHFSPRFVIG
+222 YVSSHFSPRFVIG

-255 VATPGQYLSRTL
+255 VAMPGQYLSRTL
-267 GDEYEVAQK
+267 GDKYEVAQK

-295 ILIAIN
+295 IFIAIN
-301 TTWVGNAERVLAD
+301 TTWVGNAEQVLAD

-343 KLQEEETERKRL
+343 KLQEEEAERKRL
-355 EEAAAQAEE
+355 EEEAAQAEE

-375 EQAFAEEAAANEA
+375 ERAFAEEEAAAEEA
-388 VAARNRV
+388 VAVRNRV
-395 ICAVVA
+395 ICAVA
-401 VVVIAAVIA
+401 GVVVIAAVIA

>member
-15 AALIIA
+15 AALILA

-28 DGEDGGET
+28 DGEDGGEA

-43 APTPAETEAPVEPTS
+43 EPAPAESEPP
-58 APEQTPAPEQSSA
+58 AEPEQTPAPEQSSA
-71 PAYTVPE
+71 PAATVPE
-78 EQVDEVIVTAET
+78 EQVDEVIISAET
-90 VEDGVLDSDELKEL
+90 VEDGVLDSDELKKL
-104 IENFLDERG
+104 IEDFLDERG

-197 DSEQDYREQQV
+197 DSERDYREQQV

-222 YISSHFSPRFVIG
+222 YVSSHFSPRFVIG

-255 VATPGQYLSRTL
+255 VAMPGQYLSRTL
-267 GDEYEVAQK
+267 GDKYEVAQK

-295 ILIAIN
+295 IFIAIN
-301 TTWVGNAERVLAD
+301 TTWVGNAEQVLAD

-343 KLQEEETERKRL
+343 KLQEEEAERKRL
-355 EEAAAQAEE
+355 EEEAAQAEE

-375 EQAFAEEAAANEA
+375 ERAFAEEEAAAEEA
-388 VAARNRV
+388 VAVRNRV
-395 ICAVVA
+395 ICAVA
-401 VVVIAAVIA
+401 GVVVIAAVIA
-410 IAVISGKKKKRRRAA
+410 IAVIRGKKKKRRRAA

>member
-15 AALIIA
+15 AALILA

-28 DGEDGGET
+28 DGEDGGEA

-43 APTPAETEAPVEPTS
+43 EPAPAESEAPAE
-58 APEQTPAPEQSSA
+58 PEQTPVPEQSSA
-71 PAYTVPE
+71 PAATVPE
-78 EQVDEVIVTAET
+78 EQVDEVIISAET
-90 VEDGVLDSDELKEL
+90 VEDGVLDSDELKKL
-104 IENFLDERG
+104 IEDFLDERG

-197 DSEQDYREQQV
+197 DSERDYREQQV

-222 YISSHFSPRFVIG
+222 YVSSHFSPRFVIG

-255 VATPGQYLSRTL
+255 VAMPGQYLSRTL
-267 GDEYEVAQK
+267 GDKYEVAQK

-295 ILIAIN
+295 IFIAIN
-301 TTWVGNAERVLAD
+301 TTWVGNAEQVLAD

-343 KLQEEETERKRL
+343 KLQEEEAERKRL
-355 EEAAAQAEE
+355 EEEAAQAEE

-375 EQAFAEEAAANEA
+375 ERAFAEEEAAAEEA
-388 VAARNRV
+388 VAVRNRV
-395 ICAVVA
+395 ICAA
-401 VVVIAAVIA
+401 AGVVVIAAVIA